1 MSLQSERERLVA
13 DTLAFVQHLAE
24 HRSARPASAPSVAPA
39 PPPPPRY
46 GTERDLRK
54 EMQARLEAF
63 RNKQRFLEIEREAY
77 YQQAMQRIRA
87 TTEQQPDLRS

>member
-24 HRSARPASAPSVAPA
+24 QPSTRPTRAPSAA
-39 PPPPPRY
+39 PPPPRY

-63 RNKQRFLEIEREAY
+63 RNKQRFLEIEREVY
-77 YQQAMQRIRA
+77 YQQAMQRIR
-87 TTEQQPDLRS
+87 TSTEQQIDF